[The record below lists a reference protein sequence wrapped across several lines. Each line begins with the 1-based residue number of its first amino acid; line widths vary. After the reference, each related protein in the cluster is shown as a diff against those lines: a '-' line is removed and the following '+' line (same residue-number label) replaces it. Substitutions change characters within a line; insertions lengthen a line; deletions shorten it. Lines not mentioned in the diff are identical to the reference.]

1 MNKKR
6 VYMGRVGVVPR
17 KDFKRHIEELQP
29 GPDSGEFLRAHLESS
44 FELPL
49 PPPAAEAT
57 DADYVLDIFVL
68 RHQRGEAAEV
78 IGGDFWIPML
88 WRPEV
93 EVRGHVHALR
103 SGRTLIDLRVRK
115 AMAWGAFLRY
125 SLNPRVYLGFSGP
138 PMDHLRRLL
147 DEAVLEIL
155 EVAAAKLR
163 D

>member
-1 MNKKR
+1 MSKKR
-6 VYMGRVGVVPR
+6 VYMGRVEVVPR
-17 KDFKRHIEELQP
+17 RDFKRYIEELQP
-29 GPDSGEFLRAHLESS
+29 EAGSGDILRAHLESS
-44 FELPL
+44 FELPS
-49 PPPAAEAT
+49 PPSPEKAT

-68 RHQRGEAAEV
+68 RHQRGEASEI

-93 EVRGHVHALR
+93 EVRGHVHGLR

-115 AMAWGAFLRY
+115 AMAWGPFLRY
-125 SLNPRVYLGFSGP
+125 SLNPRVYLGFSDLPMGP
-138 PMDHLRRLL
+138 LRRLL

-155 EVAAAKLR
+155 EAAALKLR